1 MERPPVQQTFVPK
14 TRPDM
19 KVQIRLLKLMCY
31 NRKVRLGL
39 NSLGPVSLTPKH
51 FFHRIL
57 LFDQRIRIFG
67 GAVVM

>member
-1 MERPPVQQTFVPK
+1 MKRPPVPKPFFYK

-19 KVQIRLLKLMCY
+19 KVQIWLLKLMCY

-51 FFHRIL
+51 FSFTGFYCL
-57 LFDQRIRIFG
+57 TKESGYL
-67 GAVVM
+67 VVLW